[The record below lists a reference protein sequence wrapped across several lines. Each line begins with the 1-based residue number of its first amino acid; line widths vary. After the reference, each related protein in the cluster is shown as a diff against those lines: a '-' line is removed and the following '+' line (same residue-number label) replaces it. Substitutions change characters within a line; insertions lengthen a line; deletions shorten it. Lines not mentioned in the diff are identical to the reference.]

1 MSESF
6 RYPDKI
12 SKDDVW
18 ISINDVQGVLEISVP
33 TASYK
38 DRVITLRLNQL
49 RSLAESLT
57 YHTNPHD

>member
-18 ISINDVQGVLEISVP
+18 ISINDVQGVLEV
-33 TASYK
+33 SYR